1 MADKTIE
8 TEMTG
13 VAGKP
18 DRTVAVFGSGEVVQ
32 GSDDWRLAFA
42 VGRTLAG
49 LGYAIANGGYAG
61 TMEASAKGA
70 VEAGG
75 WAVGVTCRLWG
86 ARPNA
91 YLSRTVVTEDLPQ
104 RIQTLIE
111 LGGAG
116 YVVLPGAT
124 GTLAELA
131 WVWELTFKGF
141 LPARPIVCV
150 GEFWRPLVEM
160 TSLVRPAG
168 ARYVALANGPER
180 LGHFFP
186 KA

>member
-1 MADKTIE
+1 VADKTVE
-8 TEMTG
+8 TEMTE

-75 WAVGVTCRLWG
+75 
-86 ARPNA
+86 
-91 YLSRTVVTEDLPQ
+91 
-104 RIQTLIE
+104 
-111 LGGAG
+111 AG

-141 LPARPIVCV
+141 LPARPIVCT

-160 TSLVRPAG
+160 MSVVRPAG
-168 ARYVALANGPER
+168 ARYVALADGPER